1 MADLLRPLPCANC
14 IWASPRHSEV
24 PYTLAYPFP
33 TASSS
38 TLPDFPVEGNSPII
52 SLPSRF
58 VQPQPHKGRH
68 VLSIPLAAV
77 ISESIV
83 GPGT

>member
-38 TLPDFPVEGNSPII
+38 ALPDFPVEGNSPGGF
-52 SLPSRF
+52 SL
-58 VQPQPHKGRH
+58 
-68 VLSIPLAAV
+68 LSFFPLDLCNLSPIRA
-77 ISESIV
+77 
-83 GPGT
+83 GTFCLFH